1 MFFEDMDITYLGPV
15 DGHDIRKLVK
25 VLNEAKRVDHAV
37 LVHVI
42 TKKGKGYPPAE
53 ENPAKFHGTGPFY
66 IETGEPKEISTTD
79 TYTQVFSK
87 VLTDI
92 AKKDD
97 KVVAITAAMA
107 DGTGLSTFA
116 SISQTD
122 FSMWELPKNMP

>member
-1 MFFEDMDITYLGPV
+1 MDITYLGPV

-25 VLNEAKRVDHAV
+25 ILNEAKRVDHAV

-53 ENPAKFHGTGPFY
+53 ENPARFHGTGPFE
-66 IETGEPKEISTTD
+66 IKTGEAKDKSDKD
-79 TYTQVFSK
+79 TYTDVFSK

-92 AKKDD
+92 GRKDE

-107 DGTGLSTFA
+107 DGTGLSRFA
-116 SISQTD
+116 RRFLRD
-122 FSMWELPKNMP
+122 FLMWGSRRNMQ

>member
-25 VLNEAKRVDHAV
+25 VFNEAKRVDHAV

-53 ENPAKFHGTGPFY
+53 RTLRSSTGQAPFRSRR
-66 IETGEPKEISTTD
+66 GSRQRFSTTD
-79 TYTQVFSK
+79 SYTQVFSK

-107 DGTGLSTFA
+107 DGTGCLHSRN
-116 SISQTD
+116 ISRTA
-122 FSMWELPKNMP
+122 FSMWGSRKNMP